1 MRLVD
6 ANVLL
11 YAINADAEHHEQ
23 SRDWLRSALA
33 GATTVGFSWI
43 VLTAVLRLSTK
54 RGLFPSPLTGMQA
67 LDIVESWL
75 SAPSAVIVE
84 PTAKHLVVLRGLLE
98 RSGAGNLVNDAH
110 LAALAI
116 EHRATIVTFDT
127 DFARFPDV
135 RWERPPD

>member
-6 ANVLL
+6 ANVLI
-11 YAINADAEHHEQ
+11 YAVNSDAEHHER
-23 SRDWLRSALA
+23 SRDWLGGALS

-43 VLTAVLRLSTK
+43 VLTAFLRLSTK
-54 RGLFPSPLTGMQA
+54 HSLFPSPLTASQA
-67 LDIVESWL
+67 LDVIDSWL
-75 SAPSAVIVE
+75 SAPSAVTVE
-84 PTAKHLVVLRGLLE
+84 PTAKHLVLLRGLLE

-110 LAALAI
+110 IAALAI

-135 RWERPPD
+135 RWELPPV